1 MLVSSDPDN
10 RTHDSLHSLFEGTR
24 TGSGEPRELLAAA
37 GIDATGIAA
46 AARALL
52 DDVT

>member
-10 RTHDSLHSLFEGTR
+10 RTHDLLHSLFDGAR
-24 TGSGEPRELLAAA
+24 TGSGEPCQLLAAA

-52 DDVT
+52 ENAI